1 METYLCSGG
10 RRRRRWRGGCFILFP
25 GVASLS
31 FGLFFF
37 CRHEMVAPLFFF
49 PSLLCLFAFV
59 FGKKAFGLGGPKL
72 SRVLYSGSAPVFA
85 LVFSL
90 PASVFFPGFALFCLW
105 FSGPIPLCSA
115 SQFPPVLP
123 LSFLPVLPPLRSSSV
138 LKIVLCSGSFFFRQL
153 LRCVLVSSVLFLAFC
168 WVPPPSVCS
177 VLCPAP
183 LFPCFMSFFLWV
195 LLQFSPCSSP
205 CLCSALPF
213 IEPEHAEKKTR
224 PLVHQSMSWIM
235 GKKSWCRGPR
245 FAANFLLN
253 RLHPLKRGRR

>member
-1 METYLCSGG
+1 MQRMETYLCSGG

-123 LSFLPVLPPLRSSSV
+123 LSFLPVLPPSVRLRCSKSSSV
-138 LKIVLCSGSFFFRQL
+138 PGLF
-153 LRCVLVSSVLFLAFC
+153 LVSSSVVFLFPVFFSPSVPPLSFLPVLSPSRSSFSLAFIKPEN
-168 WVPPPSVCS
+168 VVIKVSHVR
-177 VLCPAP
+177 
-183 LFPCFMSFFLWV
+183 PCIPRSAV
-195 LLQFSPCSSP
+195 TDLLP
-205 CLCSALPF
+205 
-213 IEPEHAEKKTR
+213 
-224 PLVHQSMSWIM
+224 
-235 GKKSWCRGPR
+235 
-245 FAANFLLN
+245 
-253 RLHPLKRGRR
+253 KRS